1 MGHAAVS
8 AVAAIAEQEGAALLL
23 FGMVQA
29 DLNWLLLPVDDQQVA
44 VR

>member
-8 AVAAIAEQEGAALLL
+8 AAAVIAEQESVALLL
-23 FGMVQA
+23 YGTVQA
-29 DLNWLLLPVDDQQVA
+29 DLNWLLLPVVCQQVA

>member
-8 AVAAIAEQEGAALLL
+8 AVAVIAAQEGAALLL
-23 FGMVQA
+23 YGTVQA
-29 DLNWLLLPVDDQQVA
+29 DLNWLLLPVVCQQVA